1 MEKLAP
7 PRCRRRRSSVQ
18 RGKAKAANAH
28 SEHNPK
34 YKKNKIN
41 SLLDIFAGAARS
53 SRRLCCRRV
62 AVVIVAVAAVT
73 AADYRLTF
81 KIKLKAVQTARELQI
96 SRTPTRRYVDVD
108 FHLGQ
113 HNARR

>member
-1 MEKLAP
+1 MEKYW
-7 PRCRRRRSSVQ
+7 RRRVVDVAVQ
-18 RGKAKAANAH
+18 AFSAEKQKQLTHTASTIQNKKKIIHKLITRHFCWRG
-28 SEHNPK
+28 
-34 YKKNKIN
+34 
-41 SLLDIFAGAARS
+41 FF
-53 SRRLCCRRV
+53 CRV

-73 AADYRLTF
+73 AADNRLTF

-96 SRTPTRRYVDVD
+96 SRTPTRSCYVDVD